1 MRIEPARPEDAD
13 AIEAL
18 LDLAFAPGRKR
29 RTAYRLREGATPDP
43 ALSLVARADGAGL
56 AGSLQCWPVA
66 LWADGRRWPLT
77 LLGPVAVRPDLQ
89 GRGVGSALMDAC
101 MARVGDRP
109 MLLIGDEPFYG
120 RWGFHAADT
129 GGWAPP
135 GPVDRHRLLAR
146 HAGWL
151 PWRGRL
157 IAHAQALAL
166 EEAQRQRH
174 AAAAC
179 PDPLACT

>member
-1 MRIEPARPEDAD
+1 MHIEPARPADAA

-18 LDLAFAPGRKR
+18 LDLAFAPGRKQ

-43 ALSLVARADGAGL
+43 LLSLVAHDGGDGL
-56 AGSLQCWPVA
+56 AGSLQCWPMA
-66 LWADGRRWPLT
+66 LWAEGHAWPLT
-77 LLGPVAVRPDLQ
+77 LLGPVAVRPDVQ

-101 MARVGDRP
+101 MARVGERP
-109 MLLIGDEPFYG
+109 MLLIGDEPYYG

-129 GGWAPP
+129 GGWVPP

-146 HAGWL
+146 DAGWL

-157 IAHAQALAL
+157 MSAR
-166 EEAQRQRH
+166 EAQLLSSGGANL
-174 AAAAC
+174 AA
-179 PDPLACT
+179 DPAPPLLANA

>member
-1 MRIEPARPEDAD
+1 MRIEEATMADAG

-18 LDLAFAPGRKR
+18 LDAAFAPGRKR
-29 RTAYRLREGATPDP
+29 RTAYRLRDGAAPDP
-43 ALSLVARADGAGL
+43 GLSLVARDDAAGL

-66 LWADGRRWPLT
+66 LWADGRAWPLV
-77 LLGPVAVRPDLQ
+77 LLGPVAVRPDAQ

-101 MARVGDRP
+101 MARAGERP
-109 MLLIGDEPFYG
+109 MLLIGDEPYYG

-129 GGWAPP
+129 GGWIPP

-146 HAGWL
+146 DAGWL

-157 IAHAQALAL
+157 VSAAEAEALGAGATTPTKTAL
-166 EEAQRQRH
+166 LTDA
-174 AAAAC
+174 
-179 PDPLACT
+179 